1 MKGIIDYR
9 LFTKMFPLIHNREIV
24 KDKREMSEPIKE
36 NSLEYYFIEKF
47 PIIFC
52 LKFLR
57 N

>member
-36 NSLEYYFIEKF
+36 NRLEYYFIEKF
-47 PIIFC
+47 RIFFC